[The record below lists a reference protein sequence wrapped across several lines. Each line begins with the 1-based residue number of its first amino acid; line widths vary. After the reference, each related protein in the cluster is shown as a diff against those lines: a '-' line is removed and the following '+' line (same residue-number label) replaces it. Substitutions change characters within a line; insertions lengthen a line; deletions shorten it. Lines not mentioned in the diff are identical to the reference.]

1 MANSESRP
9 SFRLPWSS
17 DRSHEDPNGSVAVEA
32 APESAAGEA
41 EPGAPTWPD
50 SDFGTRLGTTP
61 PTPRP
66 ADAIATAGETGT
78 EESDMIDQAS
88 PTAPVEHAAPPAP
101 RKSTQLMVDLATAIR
116 ATTEAA
122 RDHALAAV
130 ETDATDVA
138 AAIRTAATEG
148 AGALRRQS
156 DEDLAAI
163 KEWSKAEIARIR
175 EETESRIGARKATLE
190 TELAAH
196 ASAVEH
202 RIGEVDE
209 AVARYRADMDAY
221 VESLKREDDPAR
233 LATMAEAMP
242 EPPALDAWRD
252 ISNLDLAAFAPPA
265 VEAVEAEAIEAPDA
279 ETPTGAL
286 DAEAVEAPEAVAAD
300 VVESVDAET
309 VATPEAVASDAAETA
324 ESVEAETVATPE
336 AVAADAAET
345 AESAVDVES
354 PLDVEPADTASTQ
367 TATKERANPW
377 GVVESPW
384 TAGAAARA
392 ARAAESRDEAGDE
405 HDVPRWA
412 TGETPDGFPAGAE
425 GGEPVDRGAIMAALE
440 AAAEAVV
447 AAESAAESANQA
459 EAAADVAETAAE
471 LLSGRASEDES
482 AEAHAMLN
490 ARVDAGGFETQSF
503 TDRLASLL
511 SSHADSSDDAEPR
524 TTQVVVTGLVSVAS
538 IASFK
543 RHLGRLAGVLTV
555 GVASGPSGEFVFN
568 VTHRP
573 DVSFKDVI
581 PSMPGFAAR
590 VTGTGDGVVSVT
602 ARDPEAEG

>member
-175 EETESRIGARKATLE
+175 EETESRLGARKATLE

-286 DAEAVEAPEAVAAD
+286 DAEAVEAPAAVAAETVESVEAETVATPEAVASDAAET
-300 VVESVDAET
+300 VESVEAET

-324 ESVEAETVATPE
+324 ESAL
-336 AVAADAAET
+336 
-345 AESAVDVES
+345 DVES

>member
-175 EETESRIGARKATLE
+175 EETESRLGARKATLE

-286 DAEAVEAPEAVAAD
+286 DAEAVEAPAAVAAETVESVEAETVATPEAVASDAAET
-300 VVESVDAET
+300 VESVEAET

-324 ESVEAETVATPE
+324 ESAL
-336 AVAADAAET
+336 
-345 AESAVDVES
+345 DVES

-412 TGETPDGFPAGAE
+412 TGETPDGFPAVAE

>member
-175 EETESRIGARKATLE
+175 EETESRLGARKATLE

-221 VESLKREDDPAR
+221 VENLKREDDPAR

-286 DAEAVEAPEAVAAD
+286 DAEAVEAPAAVAAETVESVEAETVATPEAVASDAAET
-300 VVESVDAET
+300 VESVEAET

-324 ESVEAETVATPE
+324 ESAL
-336 AVAADAAET
+336 
-345 AESAVDVES
+345 DVES

>member
-175 EETESRIGARKATLE
+175 EETESRLGARKATLE

-286 DAEAVEAPEAVAAD
+286 DAEAVEAPAAVAA
-300 VVESVDAET
+300 ET
-309 VATPEAVASDAAETA
+309 V

-336 AVAADAAET
+336 AVASDAAET

>member
-1 MANSESRP
+1 
-9 SFRLPWSS
+9 
-17 DRSHEDPNGSVAVEA
+17 
-32 APESAAGEA
+32 
-41 EPGAPTWPD
+41 
-50 SDFGTRLGTTP
+50 
-61 PTPRP
+61 
-66 ADAIATAGETGT
+66 
-78 EESDMIDQAS
+78 MIEQAS
-88 PTAPVEHAAPPAP
+88 PTAPAEHAAPPVP
-101 RKSTQLMVDLATAIR
+101 RRSTQLMVDLATAIR
-116 ATTEAA
+116 ATTETA
-122 RDHALAAV
+122 RNHALAAV

-163 KEWSKAEIARIR
+163 KEWSKAEIARVR
-175 EETESRIGARKATLE
+175 EETESRLGTRKATLE

-221 VESLKREDDPAR
+221 VEHLKQEDDPAR

-252 ISNLDLAAFAPPA
+252 ISNLDLEAFAPPA
-265 VEAVEAEAIEAPDA
+265 VETTETVEAVDA
-279 ETPTGAL
+279 
-286 DAEAVEAPEAVAAD
+286 EAPEAVLSEA
-300 VVESVDAET
+300 VVSDAE
-309 VATPEAVASDAAETA
+309 APEA
-324 ESVEAETVATPE
+324 
-336 AVAADAAET
+336 AVSEVPVG
-345 AESAVDVES
+345 AVDVEV
-354 PLDVEPADTASTQ
+354 VEAPEVVAADTADPAVDAEPGIDAGEADDASTR
-367 TATKERANPW
+367 TAGEERADPW

-392 ARAAESRDEAGDE
+392 AKAAELPDEAGDDN
-405 HDVPRWA
+405 DVPRWA

-425 GGEPVDRGAIMAALE
+425 AGDPVDRGAIMAALE

-459 EAAADVAETAAE
+459 EAAADVAENAAETAAE
-471 LLSGRASEDES
+471 LLSGRASDEES
-482 AEAHAMLN
+482 AEAHATLN
-490 ARVDAGGFETQSF
+490 ARVEAGGFETQSF

-511 SSHADSSDDAEPR
+511 SSHGDSSDDTEPR
-524 TTQVVVTGLVSVAS
+524 TTQIIVTGLVSVAS

-543 RHLGRLAGVLTV
+543 RHLGRLAGVLAV

>member
-32 APESAAGEA
+32 APESDAQES

-78 EESDMIDQAS
+78 EESDMIEQAS
-88 PTAPVEHAAPPAP
+88 PTAPAEHAAPPSP

-138 AAIRTAATEG
+138 AAIRAAATEG

-163 KEWSKAEIARIR
+163 KEWSKAEIARLR
-175 EETESRIGARKATLE
+175 EETESRLGARKATLE

-196 ASAVEH
+196 ATAVEH

-221 VESLKREDDPAR
+221 VENLKREDDPAR

-265 VEAVEAEAIEAPDA
+265 VEAIEAV
-279 ETPTGAL
+279 E
-286 DAEAVEAPEAVAAD
+286 AEAVEAPDAIVAEVAGSVEAEPGETPEAVAAE
-300 VVESVDAET
+300 VAEAVQAET
-309 VATPEAVASDAAETA
+309 LEAPEAVASDAAETA
-324 ESVEAETVATPE
+324 ESDVDAESAIDVE
-336 AVAADAAET
+336 AADAASTET
-345 AESAVDVES
+345 AS
-354 PLDVEPADTASTQ
+354 
-367 TATKERANPW
+367 KERANPW
-377 GVVESPW
+377 GTVESPW

-392 ARAAESRDEAGDE
+392 ARAAESRDDAGD
-405 HDVPRWA
+405 DDDIPRWA
-412 TGETPDGFPAGAE
+412 TGETPDGFPAGGE

-471 LLSGRASEDES
+471 LLSGRASDEES

-543 RHLGRLAGVLTV
+543 RHLGRLAGVQTV